1 MALGSF
7 LARSAFEAAV
17 LVGRPFGGIRP
28 RRIYHWL
35 ARAGYQKPMP
45 SWRTTG
51 LGVRMKLSPFYQLDR
66 SIIAFGEYDQPL
78 HEFFRRFVRP
88 GMVCIDAGAN
98 IGDSTLHLAKLVG
111 PTGRV
116 YAFEPAP
123 FPRLRLAEHV
133 AANNFDDRVSIS
145 PCALADHA
153 GSATLSYSQPE
164 VENQGMGSLVN
175 RDNHVVTQSVEVPL
189 QALDAFVS
197 EMKIAKIDLIKV
209 DIQGAEPMFLR
220 GARATLARQRPVMC
234 MELSPLDLAA
244 SGLDSAELVG
254 MLEGIGY
261 AVHVLSPDGTA
272 GTVLASDAVAKSHRT
287 NNVICLPVTEGD
299 LEQESSGRQP

>member
-1 MALGSF
+1 MSLGSF
-7 LARSAFEAAV
+7 LARRAFEAAV
-17 LVGRPFGGIRP
+17 LLGRPFGGIRP

-35 ARAGYQKPMP
+35 ARAGYQKPIP
-45 SWRTTG
+45 SWHTTG
-51 LGVRMKLSPFYQLDR
+51 LGVRMNLSPFYQLDR

-123 FPRLRLAEHV
+123 FPRSRLAEHV

-153 GSATLSYSQPE
+153 GTATLSFSQPE

-175 RDNHVVTQSVEVPL
+175 HDNHVVTQSIEVPL
-189 QALDAFVS
+189 QPLDTFVN
-197 EMKIAKIDLIKV
+197 EMKITKIDLIKV
-209 DIQGAEPMFLR
+209 DIQGAEPMLLS

-244 SGLDSAELVG
+244 SGLDSSELVG
-254 MLEGIGY
+254 MLEAIGY
-261 AVHVLSPDGTA
+261 AVHVLGPDGTA
-272 GTVLASDAVAKSHRT
+272 GTVVASDSLAKGYRAS
-287 NNVICLPVTEGD
+287 NVICVPVPEGN
-299 LEQESSGRQP
+299 LQPEISSRQL